1 MYLDTNGIQNF
12 DKEKVIQALDHA
24 ANKLRDK
31 VIM

>member
-12 DKEKVIQALDHA
+12 DKQKVIQALSQA
-24 ANKLRDK
+24 ADKLRDK